1 MFDDDS
7 QLKEYEVGEFVF
19 KKFSSFCPEQWHI
32 YRDNEIIGY
41 IRTRWGDVRVDYY
54 KTGYE
59 DYKQDFSWDKVD
71 VIVDKNSEGFGTF
84 DTDEERIT
92 LFNQVAMIL
101 SEKLELP
108 IPIVPKVQEEFENWF
123 NEFGGFSF
131 RSERFW
137 GDIESGDKV
146 QIKNWIETAFQMG
159 YLSGIKK

>member
-71 VIVDKNSEGFGTF
+71 VIVDKNSGGFGTF

-101 SEKLELP
+101 SENLNSPFQSSQKSKKNLKTGLMNLVDSP
-108 IPIVPKVQEEFENWF
+108 FVQK
-123 NEFGGFSF
+123 G
-131 RSERFW
+131 
-137 GDIESGDKV
+137 SGV
-146 QIKNWIETAFQMG
+146 I
-159 YLSGIKK
+159 